1 MESLRLISEEV
12 PLQLQKMDSFMASFD
27 QSLDSIKGRVQE
39 TLQNQGTLVKL
50 KSTLRE
56 AEDEFVKVLAVKT
69 RKEAKQIAIGD
80 SMSATGVRIGELE
93 KAVQAQKARRDEYA
107 AIMSQQSLEKGGQDV
122 KDNGEIQEAMLWYNK
137 VLGFRVEGGRGNH
150 IGVKFTFNYIN
161 KEKPYEEYTFTVRH
175 ENETYTLL
183 GCDPHLNDTK
193 ELMNELNRTNG
204 LFKFVRLM
212 REKFQEAASL
222 GILPRSTSLQETATI
237 SASAPGFSVSISG
250 SECLGKENEYSSE
263 TQPKK
268 VNLRKGD
275 KQGIPSPR
283 SVRRSPRLIKHKH

>member
-137 VLGFRVEGGRGNH
+137 VLGFRVEGGRG
-150 IGVKFTFNYIN
+150 VKFTFNYIN